1 MGSPFFRFILGEPP
15 LMDRT
20 DDKSRSSKGRRYVMA
35 VVLGTALSALAP
47 ATGLALETPAV
58 TTKAVADMSR
68 YCTTCWRNAR
78 LNPDLWTDC
87 TQEVFTRLLE
97 RVAPDAWE
105 RVLNDEG
112 DERREFLRAIDA
124 VKKRTQRSRK

>member
-15 LMDRT
+15 HMDRT

-87 TQEVFTRLLE
+87 TQEVVSRLLE
-97 RVAPDAWE
+97 RVDPPSCDQRLGGEGVE
-105 RVLNDEG
+105 R
-112 DERREFLRAIDA
+112 
-124 VKKRTQRSRK
+124 